1 MTRRQLRPPPLA
13 RATRPRLAAS
23 AVVTVLAL
31 VLAACSAGQTADDK
45 GSGGAT
51 GNDKLTVGL
60 VAEPASLDF
69 TTVDGA
75 AIPQAL
81 LNNVYDGLVKLG
93 QDGDIQ
99 PDLATSWKVS
109 ADRKTYT
116 FQLVDDATFTN
127 GKKFT
132 AADAVFSIERV
143 QKDWTIS
150 LKAAMDVVASAKA
163 VSPTQLQVTLKQPS
177 NDWLYRM
184 TTRIGAMFSR
194 SGVGA
199 LATKPV
205 GTGPYTLGAF
215 NRGDSLVL
223 RRNSSYWGK
232 KPFFATVTLKY
243 FKDATALNNAL
254 ITGTI
259 DVIGTVQAP
268 ESLGQLTSNAKF
280 RVIEGVTNG
289 EVVLSFNNSKA
300 PFNDK
305 RVRQA
310 VRYAIDHKALLDTCW
325 AGRGTLIGSMVP
337 PTDPWYQDL
346 TNLYPHDPAK
356 AKSLLRQA
364 GKTALTV
371 RLRLPSLPYAQSCGQ
386 VVKSQL
392 AQVGI
397 NARIDTLEFPA
408 QWLQKVFTDHDY
420 DMSIVAHV
428 EPHDM
433 AAVFGNPDYYTQYDN
448 PAVQK
453 LLTDADSGTP
463 AQQTSDLQQAAR
475 ALSEDAAAD
484 WLFLLPNLVVAEK
497 DITGLPKNAIGES
510 FDLSR
515 LARS

>member
-1 MTRRQLRPPPLA
+1 MRRRPPRP
-13 RATRPRLAAS
+13 PRLLAVALTAAL
-23 AVVTVLAL
+23 TLT
-31 VLAACSAGQTADDK
+31 ACSAGKTADQGG
-45 GSGGAT
+45 GSGDRAG
-51 GNDKLTVGL
+51 DERLTVGL

-81 LNNVYDGLVKLG
+81 LNNVYDGLVQLG
-93 QDGDIQ
+93 QDGDIE
-99 PDLATSWKVS
+99 PDLAKSWHIS
-109 ADRKTYT
+109 GDRKTYT
-116 FQLVDDATFTN
+116 FDLVDNATFSN
-127 GKKFT
+127 GAKFT
-132 AADAVFSIERV
+132 AEDAIFSINRV
-143 QKDWTIS
+143 KSDWTIS
-150 LKAAMDVVASAKA
+150 LKAAMDVVADAKA
-163 VSPTQLQVTLKQPS
+163 ITATQLQVTLKKPS

-194 SGVGA
+194 TGVEA

-205 GTGPYTLGAF
+205 GTGPYRLAAF
-215 NRGDSLVL
+215 NRGDSIVL
-223 RRNSSYWGK
+223 RRNPAYWGD

-254 ITGTI
+254 LTGTI

-268 ESLGQLTSNAKF
+268 ESLDQLTSNDKF

-289 EVVLSFNNSKA
+289 EVVLSFNNSKP
-300 PFNDK
+300 PFTDK

-310 VRYAIDHKALLDTCW
+310 VRYAIDHQALVDTCW

-346 TNLYPHDPAK
+346 TGLYPHDPAK
-356 AKSLLRQA
+356 ARTLLRQA
-364 GKTALTV
+364 GQRSLTV

-428 EPHDM
+428 EPHDLG
-433 AAVFGNPDYYTQYDN
+433 AVFGNPDYYTQYDN
-448 PAVQK
+448 PRVRQ
-453 LLTDADSGTP
+453 LLADADSGT
-463 AQQTSDLQQAAR
+463 AEQQTTDLQQAAR

-484 WLFLLPNLVVAEK
+484 WLFLLPNLIVAEK
-497 DITGLPKNAIGES
+497 GITGLPKNAIGES

>member
-1 MTRRQLRPPPLA
+1 MTRRQPRTAP
-13 RATRPRLAAS
+13 RVRRLAA
-23 AVVTVLAL
+23 VVAALAL
-31 VLAACSAGQTADDK
+31 ALTACSAGKTADA
-45 GSGGAT
+45 GSGGAGGGGT
-51 GNDKLTVGL
+51 SDDRLTVGL

-75 AIPQAL
+75 AIPQVL
-81 LNNVYDGLVKLG
+81 LDNVYDGLVKLG
-93 QDGDIQ
+93 QNGQIQ
-99 PDLATSWKVS
+99 PDLAKRWTVS
-109 ADRKTYT
+109 PDRKTYT
-116 FQLVDDATFTN
+116 FDLVESAKFS
-127 GKKFT
+127 GGAPFT
-132 AADAVFSIERV
+132 AADAVFSIDRV
-143 QKDWTIS
+143 KSDWTIS
-150 LKAAMDVVASAKA
+150 LKAAMDVVADAKA
-163 VSPTQLQVTLKQPS
+163 LSPSRLQVTLKTPS

-194 SGVGA
+194 SGVAA

-205 GTGPYTLGAF
+205 GTGPYRLATW
-215 NRGDSLVL
+215 NRGDSIVL
-223 RRNSSYWGK
+223 RRNPTYWGD

-268 ESLGQLTSNAKF
+268 ESLGQLTGNDKF

-289 EVVLSFNNSKA
+289 EVVLSFNDSKA
-300 PFNDK
+300 PFTDK

-346 TNLYPHDPAK
+346 TGLYPHDPAK
-356 AKSLLRQA
+356 AKALLRQA
-364 GKTALTV
+364 GATSLTV

-420 DMSIVAHV
+420 EMSIVAHV

-433 AAVFGNPDYYTQYDN
+433 AAVFGNPDYYTQYRN
-448 PAVQK
+448 PQVQR
-453 LLTDADSGTP
+453 LFARADSGT
-463 AQQTSDLQQAAR
+463 ADQQTTDLQQAAR

-484 WLFLLPNLVVAEK
+484 WLFLLPNLIVAEK
-497 DITGLPKNAIGES
+497 GITGLPKNAIGES